1 MTAATPS
8 PLFPR
13 VSTPAEYAAV
23 PRDADAVLEG
33 LDPEQRE
40 VATALHGP
48 VCVLAGAGT
57 GKTRAITHRIAY
69 GVRAGVF
76 QPASVL
82 AVTSTSPP
90 KNRWRPMARMPERW
104 SVSLIRPASKCW

>member
-1 MTAATPS
+1 MRCPNGHSCGQPSRRSQRTWQHGGVTAATPS

-48 VCVLAGAGT
+48 VCV
-57 GKTRAITHRIAY
+57 
-69 GVRAGVF
+69 
-76 QPASVL
+76 
-82 AVTSTSPP
+82 
-90 KNRWRPMARMPERW
+90 
-104 SVSLIRPASKCW
+104 